1 MLGKMFLHEMRQSW
15 RVPVLMSVI
24 AVVLTVIVKLGIE
37 LMAETDFRYEAPSFV
52 LSTMMIFL
60 VAYFIF
66 MIATNFL
73 IFLLIPVRFYRESY
87 SALGYLTHCLPVEKS
102 TILWAH
108 TFCGVI
114 WLLLYMAIDL
124 FALDL
129 LVFRGQSMVI
139 EVMRFVFGP
148 VMREIRNVMQTVGAP
163 AVIAMT
169 LGILYVLLYP
179 FHVILNSFC
188 AVSLGQVFKKHRIA
202 GAVLMYYLL
211 GFAVSIVNSVL
222 MTVILIFSGLIGREL
237 SQTGIAW
244 FVVVVIATALL
255 LLLIQTIVFFVIS
268 VYRMNKRLNLE

>member
-255 LLLIQTIVFFVIS
+255 LLLIQTIVFFAIS